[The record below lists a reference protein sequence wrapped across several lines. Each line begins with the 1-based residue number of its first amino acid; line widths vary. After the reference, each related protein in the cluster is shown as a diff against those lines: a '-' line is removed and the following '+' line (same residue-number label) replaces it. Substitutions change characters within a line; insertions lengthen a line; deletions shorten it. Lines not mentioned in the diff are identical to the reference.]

1 MGTSQEVGTYVLPI
15 IPSIE
20 GIGPSIDRTLGK
32 AFGNVGKQASQA
44 LAGGVRDGIAQAEAD
59 IRKSSEAIAKLRD
72 KEAAAADKLAT
83 AEARIEEVRAR
94 GGSALKRAEAQRNAA
109 NRAQQQALREIEQ
122 QTRSLTEA
130 QERLARE
137 QGNSTGSGFL
147 AGLRGSVRAAGGAG
161 SEAAAGFAEGFGG
174 SAALLRLGSAGGP
187 IGLALA
193 AAGVVGGG
201 LLVKSVIAGIEREP
215 ARDLVQAQLGL
226 DEASMAKLSKAAAK
240 AYTDNFGESAQQNI
254 STAKA
259 ALQSGLLPSADDPGT
274 AHVIEQL
281 TTVSQLLG
289 EEIPATA
296 RAAGQLIKTGLA
308 DNADQAFDLI
318 AKGEQAGLNTSQ
330 DLLDTFNEYGTQFRK
345 LGLSGP
351 EAVGLLSQALK
362 GGARDSDKAA
372 DAIKEFSIRSVDGS
386 KTTMQAYRDLGF
398 SAKTMSEEFAKGGP
412 AAHEAF
418 GQILAAIRSVDDPLK
433 RGQVAA
439 ALFGTQWEDLGGAF
453 DKFDLSNAVNELGK
467 VEGAAQD
474 AAHTMNDNVVADFES
489 AKRSI
494 IQSANDV
501 QDKLA
506 DAFGPE
512 LKKVA
517 DFVHEHTD
525 DIAQFFTT
533 MGVLAIDGVGS
544 LVKGVADG
552 ARAVAQLVNVVGDA
566 AGGFLRA
573 DAAINRVLGQTELA
587 DERDR
592 LADSMFGLADGI
604 YDVADAADQR
614 VKDID
619 KLKEGLS
626 NTADK
631 ADDAKDKTG
640 GLGKAIQDL
649 PRRKD
654 VTVNVT
660 DGQGN
665 PLPALGPGIGWQPSD
680 GARGGPTSTNP
691 TGGPGAPAAPGLPVI
706 PGGVGGVGPGGRPT
720 PGSGLVGIRGAGMPQ
735 NVEQWRPVVQ
745 QALQAYGPQFGITNY
760 RAWEDALVQQ
770 IKTESGGNPGSV
782 NNRDSNGRGGT
793 QSVAGIL
800 NFLQS
805 TYDAYNITGRPFMD
819 PFGQIAAAIPYVVK
833 RWGIND
839 DGSPKQIGRGQG
851 FEYGGPVFGG
861 VRGKD
866 SVAALLAGDE
876 HVVTT
881 DEVDAAGGHDTW
893 YRLRAMARAGLL
905 RGFENGGA
913 VDPQVTQISQIASSF
928 GLQFTSGR
936 AGRETETTS
945 YHSRGLAGDFSNG
958 VRTDAELAFATY
970 MATNFG
976 GQLAELIYDD
986 PRWSHNIKDGN
997 DVGPFGQFYTM
1008 EQAGD
1013 HTNHVHIAVRG
1024 TGSGTNAVALGNNS
1038 LAGLFGGGGALP
1050 VQGPAGA
1057 NVVSAFGRGY
1067 EAGVGTPGY
1076 NDLGEPGYYQT
1087 DPRQIA
1093 QADRRAEDARQAIAD
1108 ADQRIVDAKK
1118 KRADLEDEINVTAED
1133 RAKADKEVADA
1144 ERAAQRAREDAQW
1157 ALEDAADARK
1167 GKFTAA
1173 KKAQQDK
1180 SGTGDLS
1187 QLGGIFGAFLK
1198 ETLGIDGSLFPDL
1211 ADLMPIK
1218 MGGAA
1223 LSAFKGPLLGAL
1235 QGQLGIQQPGW
1246 QPGMPVQVPAGSG
1259 GGGGLPFGLIP
1270 NVFDVAGVGQPGMA
1284 PPGTPASG
1292 IGSGLAPGPIDQ
1304 SRNVSIAVTAGPN
1317 EEQIANTV
1325 RREVASVDRLNT
1337 YAPPGMGG

>member
-281 TTVSQLLG
+281 TAVSQLLG

-372 DAIKEFSIRSVDGS
+372 DAIKAFSIRSVDGS

-604 YDVADAADQR
+604 YDVADAADRR

-691 TGGPGAPAAPGLPVI
+691 SGGPGAPAAPGLPVI
-706 PGGVGGVGPGGRPT
+706 IPGVGGVGPGGRPT
-720 PGSGLVGIRGAGMPQ
+720 PGSGLVLPRSGLLPGQTSATPSSADTKAANRTLAQQMFGQYFPAGEWSAFDQLVMKESGYDNWAKNPNSSAFGIGQFLDTTFAEYGAGATADP
-735 NVEQWRPVVQ
+735 
-745 QALQAYGPQFGITNY
+745 
-760 RAWEDALVQQ
+760 
-770 IKTESGGNPGSV
+770 
-782 NNRDSNGRGGT
+782 GT
-793 QSVAGIL
+793 QLDLMLRYIKNRYGTPS
-800 NFLQS
+800 
-805 TYDAYNITGRPFMD
+805 
-819 PFGQIAAAIPYVVK
+819 AALDFHNRNNWY
-833 RWGIND
+833 
-839 DGSPKQIGRGQG
+839 
-851 FEYGGPVFGG
+851 EYGGPVFGG

-986 PRWSHNIKDGN
+986 PRWSHNIKDGK

-1057 NVVSAFGRGY
+1057 NVVSAFGSGY
-1067 EAGVGTPGY
+1067 QAGVGTPGY

-1246 QPGMPVQVPAGSG
+1246 QPGTPVQVPAASG